1 MTTPVQLPARYIAAK
16 QALAEARRFDEVKDL
31 RDQALAIEVY
41 AFQAKDGEL
50 AADAIEIRKR
60 AERRIGELMAERRE
74 AGRLARGG
82 GDKRSDHRVRQ
93 RPGDVPSLEEQGVD
107 KHLAD
112 RARKAAAMPTEQF
125 EVDIAKSRA
134 LAVALAED
142 EKAVIREARAEQ
154 QSKKR
159 ERRAQRE
166 RDLAAK
172 ITALPDQKFGVI
184 LEDFEWDFETF
195 SRLTGMDRHA
205 SNHYPTAAEAHT
217 PEEIVERTKD
227 RMSVAADDSALFMWV
242 LNPFLAIGIK
252 VLELRG
258 FKYITNWAWTK
269 DGLGTGYWN
278 RETHEL
284 LLLGMKGKL
293 PAPAMGDQWPSSK
306 HTERRAHSQK
316 PDWQYELIEAYF
328 PTLPKIE
335 LNARS
340 GRAGWVSWGN
350 EAPTAEV
357 TA

>member
-1 MTTPVQLPARYIAAK
+1 MTTPTQLPARYIAAK
-16 QALAEARRFDEVKDL
+16 QALAEVRRIDEVKDL

-60 AERRIGELMAERRE
+60 AERRIGELMAERR
-74 AGRLARGG
+74 AADKLDKGGRPRKTGSPTDPVL
-82 GDKRSDHRVRQ
+82 
-93 RPGDVPSLEEQGVD
+93 PSLLEQGVD

-112 RARKAAAMPTEQF
+112 RARKAAAMPAEQF
-125 EVDIAKSRA
+125 EVDVAKSRA

-172 ITALPDQKFGVI
+172 ITALPEQKFGVI

-205 SNHYPTAAEAHT
+205 SNHYPTAADAHT

-242 LNPFLAIGIK
+242 PNPFLSIGIK

-258 FKYITNWAWTK
+258 FRYITNWAWTK

-284 LLLGMKGKL
+284 LLLGIKGKL

-306 HTERRAHSQK
+306 HAERRAHSEK

-350 EAPTAEV
+350 EAPEV
-357 TA
+357 AA